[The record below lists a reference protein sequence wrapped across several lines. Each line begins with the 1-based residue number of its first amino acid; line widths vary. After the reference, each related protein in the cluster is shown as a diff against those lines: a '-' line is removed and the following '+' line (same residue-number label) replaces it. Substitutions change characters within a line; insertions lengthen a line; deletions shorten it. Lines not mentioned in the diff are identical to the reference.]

1 MAVWKRAI
9 LYLSRKRGRT
19 ILLVILLFVMACFVM
34 VGISLKNSADKE
46 IINLRKN
53 LGTGFVLEADIDN
66 EVYYKTADTSYSSLI
81 YAGPKVTPKMIE
93 QILSVDGVTDYSLD
107 SQVHIVYTNL
117 KLRPGLWADS
127 TPDEYNTIE
136 RLEVFRHSTWVW
148 PCIKGELQTNFRT
161 GALEISEG
169 RNIQED
175 DQFKAVISEWLAK
188 ENELSVGDIIT
199 VEIKETNHIPS
210 NTPLKTW
217 GDPVELEIVG
227 LFHMNFTQAS
237 SKHIAE
243 TGFMENNIYSDM
255 RTNAVLEKNLT
266 EVFDEDEA
274 YTKVTF
280 FVDNPERVEEIM
292 QQVGAMEEVN
302 VDGLLLSADDTAYK
316 ASAKPYEQIRTF
328 AMILLISGMIGI
340 GILLYLV
347 MRLWVQGRMHE
358 AGILLSLG
366 VGRRKIIGQMLAESL
381 MVAAAALILS
391 LMLSGTIVDKC
402 MTFAEQV
409 TAPKAGEEAYKAEV
423 NYWSQSVVNQVS
435 AEKVELEHGVSSYEI
450 VLMIALVC
458 GISSASVLLAA
469 IKITDI
475 EPRRLLRFM

>member
-19 ILLVILLFVMACFVM
+19 ILLVILMFAMACFVM
-34 VGISLKNSADKE
+34 VGISLKNSADRE
-46 IINLRKN
+46 ISNLRKN

-66 EVYYKTADTSYSSLI
+66 EVYYKAADTSYSSLI
-81 YAGPKVTPKMIE
+81 YAGPKVTPELIE
-93 QILSVDGVTDYSLD
+93 QILTVDGVTDYSID
-107 SQVHIVYTNL
+107 SQVHAVYTNL
-117 KLRPGLWADS
+117 ELRPGLWADC
-127 TPDEYNTIE
+127 TPNRDDSIE
-136 RLEVFRHSTWVW
+136 KLEVRRHSTWLR
-148 PCIKGELQTNFRT
+148 PCAKGELQVNFRT
-161 GALEISEG
+161 GAIEISEG

-175 DQFKAVISEWLAK
+175 DQFKAVISEWLAR
-188 ENELSVGDIIT
+188 ENGLSVGDTIR
-199 VEIKETNHIPS
+199 VETKEANHIPS

-266 EVFDEDEA
+266 EVFAEDED

-280 FVDNPERVEEIM
+280 FVENPERVEEVM
-292 QQVGAMEEVN
+292 QQVGAMEEVS

-328 AMILLISGMIGI
+328 AMILLVSGMIGI
-340 GILLYLV
+340 GIILYLV

-366 VGRRKIIGQMLAESL
+366 VGRRKIVGQMLAENL
-381 MVAAAALILS
+381 TVAAIALVLA

-402 MTFAEQV
+402 MSFAEQV
-409 TAPKAGEEAYKAEV
+409 TAPKAGEKAYKAEV
-423 NYWSQSVVNQVS
+423 NYWSEPVVNQVS
-435 AEKVELEHGVSSYEI
+435 AEKVELGHDASGYELI
-450 VLMIALVC
+450 LTVAFVC
-458 GISSASVLLAA
+458 GASSLSVLFAS

-475 EPRRLLRFM
+475 EPRRLLSSM